1 MRSSL
6 LFKAAIIVLC
16 GGALVVGAVPLGLYW
31 FGLSNIDEDPVPPAR
46 AEAKQPQ
53 SYGSKF
59 ATFVNENGAW
69 ALSRYCPG
77 RTCTK
82 DVFRCA

>member
-1 MRSSL
+1 MSRSL
-6 LFKAAIIVLC
+6 PFKVATWLLC
-16 GGALVVGAVPLGLYW
+16 GGALTVVVVPLGLYW

-82 DVFRCA
+82 DVFPCA